1 MAAALRG
8 FLQRRRS
15 ILVTVLHLIL
25 LNQQMNGDV
34 SAFALCYHQ
43 ACHSLDQIGLNLER
57 AIKQNGMPPPP

>member
-8 FLQRRRS
+8 FSQRCRN
-15 ILVTVLHLIL
+15 ILVTVLHMVL

-43 ACHSLDQIGLNLER
+43 DCHSFDQIGPNLER

>member
-8 FLQRRRS
+8 FSLRRRN

-25 LNQQMNGDV
+25 LNQQMNGDA

-43 ACHSLDQIGLNLER
+43 DCHSLDQIGLNLER

>member
-8 FLQRRRS
+8 FSLRRRN

-25 LNQQMNGDV
+25 LNQQMNGDA

-43 ACHSLDQIGLNLER
+43 DCHSLDQIGPNF
-57 AIKQNGMPPPP
+57 